1 MKQVQ
6 IIQGAISSQV
16 NQWLKENADKNIID
30 IKHSV
35 GGQNNVVV
43 MIIYENNA

>member
-6 IIQGAISSQV
+6 IFQNTNDIQV
-16 NQWLKENADKNIID
+16 NKWLKNNTDKNIID

-35 GGQNNVVV
+35 GINNNIVV
-43 MIIYENNA
+43 MIIYEI

>member
-1 MKQVQ
+1 MTQ
-6 IIQGAISSQV
+6 IEIFNNASAYRV
-16 NQWLKENADKNIID
+16 NQWLEKNQDKKIID

-43 MIIYENNA
+43 MIIYEKN